1 MNYIVNNDTSNNDAT
16 NINLIN
22 HIEVTHA
29 FTRNVAVFWRLG
41 LVFIYFRPA
50 FSLSI
55 ISFSNRTLILP
66 YFLCLCCGAL
76 SLPGV
81 GVGPRGQMWSQLCC
95 SEETMP
101 CVLFLKNLILFQNKP
116 F

>member
-22 HIEVTHA
+22 NIEVTHA
-29 FTRNVAVFWRLG
+29 FTRKVAVFWRLG

-66 YFLCLCCGAL
+66 ALYHFQVLGLGLAGRCGHSSAVLKKQCLVSYF
-76 SLPGV
+76 
-81 GVGPRGQMWSQLCC
+81 
-95 SEETMP
+95 
-101 CVLFLKNLILFQNKP
+101 
-116 F
+116 